1 MESLANLSNM
11 HSQKFRAFHWVS
23 VEKRDHESFQARLQ
37 DCPSVFKDEIF
48 SQIKQPKSSK
58 KRFLFGL

>member
-23 VEKRDHESFQARLQ
+23 VEKRDHESFEARLQ
-37 DCPSVFKDEIF
+37 DCPSVFEDEIF